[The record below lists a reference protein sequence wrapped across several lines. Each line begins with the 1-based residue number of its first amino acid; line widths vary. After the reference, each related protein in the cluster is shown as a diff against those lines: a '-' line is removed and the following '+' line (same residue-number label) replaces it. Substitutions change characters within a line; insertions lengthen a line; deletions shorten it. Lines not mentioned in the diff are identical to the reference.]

1 VEGVIMNDIL
11 SIIKD
16 RTQTYEQKLVS
27 LARAAENTLEVL
39 PVSKEVQ
46 EYKREGII
54 CDLNEGNAPYRP
66 RYIVPDYGRFMEQG
80 SEFLRLKP
88 AKDIWEATNN
98 LLILYRHVPSI
109 TTMPVYVGNLDTLL
123 EPYIKDEDEAYKAIK
138 LFLMHLDRTITDSF
152 CHANIGP
159 RPTKAGRLILRAE
172 RELQDPVPN
181 LTIKYSAETPD
192 EFALEAVRTALVSA
206 KPSFANH
213 EMFVRDLGINYSIAS
228 CYNGLPIGGGSFT
241 LVRLV
246 LERLAKKADNP
257 EHFLNEVLPDAVS
270 KMSEYM
276 DQRISFIVEESGF
289 FESSFLVNE
298 GLLNKND
305 FTAMFGMVG
314 LAECVNHLLG
324 AKEQKDKFGHNSAA
338 DALGLQIIER
348 MHQLVSKHTNKYCK
362 ASDGHFL
369 LHAQVGIDTDL
380 GISPGCRI
388 PIGDEPQI
396 HEHLVQSA
404 PFHKFFP
411 SGIGDVFSFDET
423 VKNNPEYL
431 LDIIKGGFSVGLR
444 YISFYASDSDLIRIT
459 GYLVKKSDIE
469 RLQKGKQA
477 LHDTVALGLGAVQN
491 SRILERKV
499 RHND

>member
-1 VEGVIMNDIL
+1 MSNIL

-16 RTQTYEQKLVS
+16 RTLTYEQKLIS
-27 LARAAENTLEVL
+27 LARAAENTLQVL
-39 PVSKEVQ
+39 PVSEELK
-46 EYKREGII
+46 EYKAEGII

-66 RYIVPDYGRFMEQG
+66 RYIVPDYERFMKQG

-88 AKDIWEATNN
+88 AEDIWEATNN

-123 EPYIKDEDEAYKAIK
+123 EPYINDEEEGYKAIS
-138 LFLMHLDRTITDSF
+138 LFLKQLDRTITDSF

-159 RPTKAGRLILRAE
+159 KPTRAGRLILRAE
-172 RELQDPVPN
+172 RELQDAVPN
-181 LTIKYSAETPD
+181 LTLKYSSETTD
-192 EFALEAVRTALVSA
+192 EFALEAVGTALMAA

-213 EMFVRDLGINYSIAS
+213 EMFVKDLGINYSIAS
-228 CYNGLPIGGGSFT
+228 CYNGLPIGGGSYT

-246 LERLAKKADNP
+246 LARLAKKANSI
-257 EHFLNEVLPDAVS
+257 EHFMEDILPAAVS
-270 KMSEYM
+270 AMTGYM
-276 DQRISFIVEESGF
+276 DQRIAFIVEESGF
-289 FESSFLVNE
+289 FESSFLVKE
-298 GLLNKND
+298 GLLYRDK

-324 AKEQKDKFGHNSAA
+324 AVEQKERFGHGKAA
-338 DALGLQIIER
+338 NELGQKIIER
-348 MHQLVSKHTNKYCK
+348 MHLLVAKHTNKYCK
-362 ASDGHFL
+362 ASGNHFL

-388 PIGDEPQI
+388 PIGEELQI
-396 HEHLVQSA
+396 HEHLLQSA
-404 PFHKFFP
+404 LLHKYFP
-411 SGIGDVFSFDET
+411 SGIGDVFSFEET
-423 VKNNPEYL
+423 VRNNPQYL
-431 LDIIKGGFSVGLR
+431 LDIIKGGFSSGLR
-444 YISFYASDSDLIRIT
+444 YISFYASNSDLIRIT
-459 GYLVKKSDIE
+459 GYLVKRSDIE
-469 RLQKGKQA
+469 KLKKGEQA

>member
-1 VEGVIMNDIL
+1 MSDIL

-16 RTQTYEQKLVS
+16 RTQTYGQKLTS

-39 PVSKEVQ
+39 TVSKEVQ

-66 RYIVPDYGRFMEQG
+66 RYIVPDYERFMEQG

-123 EPYIKDEDEAYKAIK
+123 EPYIIDEQEAYKAIK
-138 LFLMHLDRTITDSF
+138 LFLIHLDRTITDSF

-159 RPTKAGRLILRAE
+159 EPTTAGRLILRAE
-172 RELQDPVPN
+172 RELQDAVPN
-181 LTIKYSAETPD
+181 LTIKYSSETPD

-213 EMFVRDLGINYSIAS
+213 EMFVGDLGINYSIAS
-228 CYNGLPIGGGSFT
+228 CYNGLPIGGGSYT

-246 LERLAKKADNP
+246 LARLAKKADNA
-257 EHFLNEVLPDAVS
+257 EHFLNGVLPDAVW
-270 KMSEYM
+270 KMSEFM

-289 FESSFLVNE
+289 FESSFLVKE
-298 GLLNKND
+298 GLLNKD
-305 FTAMFGMVG
+305 GFTAMFGMVG

-324 AKEQKDKFGHNSAA
+324 AKEQKDRFGHSRDA
-338 DALGLQIIER
+338 DALGQRIIEK

-362 ASDGHFL
+362 AFNNHFL

-388 PIGDEPQI
+388 PIGDEPQL
-396 HEHLVQSA
+396 HEHLMQSA
-404 PFHKFFP
+404 LFHKFFP
-411 SGIGDVFSFDET
+411 SGIGDVFSFGET
-423 VKNNPEYL
+423 IKNNPEYL
-431 LDIIKGGFSVGLR
+431 LDIIKGGFSAGLR

-469 RLQKGKQA
+469 TLKKGEQV